1 MSQAMTTRAGYEMAI
16 AKARHRY
23 AKVRADNQL
32 MFAQE
37 SQFALMQIKRNTD
50 LQEAAPDSLTDSG
63 RGLSVRFLLTARTA

>member
-37 SQFALMQIKRNTD
+37 SQFAW
-50 LQEAAPDSLTDSG
+50 LQQASRPSCRRHGRSG
-63 RGLSVRFLLTARTA
+63 Q